1 MANKDLYSILGVSKN
16 ASAEELKKAWRKLS
30 LKYHPDKQVG
40 KSDKQKEEASEKM
53 KEINEAYSTL
63 SDENKRQ
70 KYDAMGNGGFSGFED
85 SDFGTSDEFS
95 GFSAFNSFADAFFG
109 RHSHFSWEES
119 EEKGKNL
126 MCEVKLTIDE
136 VLGGYSKQLK
146 YRRKIRCSHC
156 HGTGGHKVKCP
167 YCHGTGY
174 ETIIKND
181 SSWETTKEIHPC
193 SHCGGKGFKMLKNCE
208 YCHST
213 GLQDED
219 KIVTV
224 NFKAG
229 INNNQNIV
237 LQGMGNESSNPSAPN
252 GDLIVCPKWDFDFS
266 KYNIDD
272 LPNIHQ
278 KIYIMWYDAILGTK
292 KDVYIPGIGKKVLKI
307 PSVTNPYASFEIP
320 DAGFLKVRTTRFDQV
335 DDSAR
340 GSYIFDVKYKMPIN
354 LNRKE
359 EIELLEK
366 IRNMEK
372 KASAEDL

>member
-1 MANKDLYSILGVSKN
+1 MSSKDLYSILGVSKD
-16 ASAEELKKAWRKLS
+16 ASAEDLKKAWRKLS
-30 LKYHPDKQVG
+30 LKYHPDRQGG
-40 KSDKQKEEASEKM
+40 KSDKQKEEAIAKM

-63 SDENKRQ
+63 SDENKRRQ
-70 KYDAMGNGGFSGFED
+70 YDAMGSSDFSGFGD
-85 SDFGTSDEFS
+85 SGFETSGTSDP
-95 GFSAFNSFADAFFG
+95 FSAFNDFTDAFFG
-109 RHSHFSWEES
+109 RRSHFSWEKS
-119 EEKGKNL
+119 EEKGEDL
-126 MCEVKLTIDE
+126 MCDINLSIDE

-146 YRRKIRCSHC
+146 YRRKVRCSHC

-193 SHCGGKGFKMLKNCE
+193 SHCGGKGFKMMHDCE

-219 KIVTV
+219 KTVTV
-224 NFKAG
+224 EFKAG

-237 LQGMGNESSNPSAPN
+237 LKGMGNESVNPSAPN
-252 GDLIVCPKWDFDFS
+252 GDLIVCPKWNFDFS
-266 KYNIDD
+266 KYNVDD
-272 LPNIHQ
+272 LPNVHQ

-292 KDVYIPGIGKKVLKI
+292 MDVYIPGIGKKVLKV

-320 DAGFLKVRTTRFDQV
+320 DAGFLKTRTRMFAQT

-372 KASAEDL
+372 KASAD